1 MSIEERI
8 EYAVK
13 KRDEAISN
21 EAIQDIVYWNGYI
34 DGLKA
39 VMHYNG

>member
-8 EYAVK
+8 EYAEA
-13 KRDEAISN
+13 KRDEAISSGTLH
-21 EAIQDIVYWNGYI
+21 DIVFWNGYL

-39 VMHYNG
+39 VKRDG